1 MSQRTLTSVWVAGFI
16 LGLHGSG
23 TLYSLS
29 MTRPRLLLVE
39 PDDAVRRVLGR
50 VLTRHFE
57 VTPLATAAS
66 ALGRLAEERFD
77 RMVYDVTAGALVEL
91 RTACARH
98 TGMRVVVIGPP
109 DIGLALGAAA
119 SLDKPF
125 HTDAILRAL
134 A

>member
-1 MSQRTLTSVWVAGFI
+1 
-16 LGLHGSG
+16 
-23 TLYSLS
+23 

-50 VLTRHFE
+50 VLARHFE
-57 VTPLATAAS
+57 VTPLATAGS
-66 ALGRLAEERFD
+66 ALARLAEEHFD
-77 RMVYDVTAGALVEL
+77 RMVYDVVAGEL
-91 RTACARH
+91 AAFQAICARH

-109 DIGLALGAAA
+109 RIALEMGAAA

>member
-1 MSQRTLTSVWVAGFI
+1 
-16 LGLHGSG
+16 
-23 TLYSLS
+23 
-29 MTRPRLLLVE
+29 MTRQRLLLVE

-50 VLTRHFE
+50 VLSRHFE
-57 VTPLATAAS
+57 VTPLATTGS

-77 RMVYDVTAGALVEL
+77 RMVYDATAGELIAL
-91 RTACARH
+91 RTACERH
-98 TGMRVVVIGPP
+98 TNMRVVVIGPA
-109 DIGLALGAAA
+109 DIAATLGGV